1 MVAEN
6 GCSPAI
12 AGNRDNSPTIP
23 DVKMRQTR
31 VRRSLRTS
39 REPITFLFQD
49 SPTVAP
55 VHPVAGYPV
64 FKKKVVQNGEFRC
77 MDF

>member
-23 DVKMRQTR
+23 DVKMRRTR
-31 VRRSLRTS
+31 VRHSPRTS
-39 REPITFLFQD
+39 RETTPLPFHN